1 MTIYIQYMVSIRC
14 KLLVKAELD
23 NLGIHY
29 TTIDLGEV
37 EMMENLSTEQ
47 YAKLDRALKR
57 SGLALIDDKKNILI
71 EKIKHSV
78 IERIHYSDEP
88 LLVNFSDYLSSE
100 LDYNFNYL
108 SKLFAE
114 VKGTT
119 IEHYVILHKIERIK
133 ELLLY
138 DELSLK
144 EIANLLNYSSV
155 AHLSGQFKKM
165 TGLTPMHFKKMR
177 AFKKRIALENV

>member
-1 MTIYIQYMVSIRC
+1 MTIYIQYMVSTRC
-14 KLLVKAELD
+14 KMLVKSELD
-23 NLGIHY
+23 NLGIPY
-29 TTIDLGEV
+29 SKVDYGEI
-37 EMMENLSTEQ
+37 EMQENLSTEQ
-47 YAKLDRALKR
+47 YAKLDRALLK

-71 EKIKHSV
+71 EKIKLCV
-78 IERIHYSDEP
+78 MDRIHHSEEP
-88 LLVNFSDYLSSE
+88 LLINFSDYLSGE
-100 LDYNFNYL
+100 LHYNFNYL

-119 IEHYVILHKIERIK
+119 IEQYIILHKIERIK

-165 TGLTPMHFKKMR
+165 TGLTPMDFKKMR

>member
-71 EKIKHSV
+71 EKIKRSV
-78 IERIHYSDEP
+78 IERIHYSSEP

-100 LDYNFNYL
+100 LHYNFNYL

-114 VKGTT
+114 IKGAT
-119 IEHYVILHKIERIK
+119 IEQYIILHKIERIK

-144 EIANLLNYSSV
+144 EITYLLNYSSV
-155 AHLSGQFKKM
+155 AHLSAQFKKM
-165 TGLTPMHFKKMR
+165 TGLSPMHFKKMR
-177 AFKKRIALENV
+177 EYKKRIALENV

>member
-23 NLGIHY
+23 ALGILY
-29 TTIDLGEV
+29 KKVDLGEV
-37 EMMENLSTEQ
+37 EMEENLSPEQ
-47 YAKLDRALKR
+47 YTKLNRALLK

-78 IERIHYSDEP
+78 IERIHYNDEP

-100 LDYNFNYL
+100 LHYNFNYL

-119 IEHYVILHKIERIK
+119 IEHYIILHKIERIK

-144 EIANLLNYSSV
+144 EITFLLNYSSV
-155 AHLSGQFKKM
+155 AHLSAQFKKM

-177 AFKKRIALENV
+177 EYKKRIALENV

>member
-1 MTIYIQYMVSIRC
+1 MIIYIQYMVSIRC
-14 KLLVKAELD
+14 KLLVKSELD
-23 NLGIHY
+23 ALGIPY
-29 TTIDLGEV
+29 KKIDLGEV
-37 EMMENLSTEQ
+37 ELVEDLNVEQ
-47 YAKLDRALKR
+47 YSKLSKALLK

-78 IERIHYSDEP
+78 IERIHYNNEP
-88 LLVNFSDYLSSE
+88 LLVNFSDFLSSE
-100 LDYNFNYL
+100 LHYNFNYL

-119 IEHYVILHKIERIK
+119 IEHYIISHKIERTK

-138 DELSLK
+138 NELSLK
-144 EIANLLNYSSV
+144 EIANIMNYSSV
-155 AHLSGQFKKM
+155 AHLSAQFKKM

-177 AFKKRIALENV
+177 EYKERISLENV

>member
-14 KLLVKAELD
+14 KLLVKSELD
-23 NLGIHY
+23 SLGIPY
-29 TTIDLGEV
+29 SKVDLGEV
-37 EMMENLSTEQ
+37 EMKENLSPEQ
-47 YAKLDRALKR
+47 FAKLNRALLK

-71 EKIKHSV
+71 EKIKRV
-78 IERIHYSDEP
+78 IIERIHYRDEP
-88 LLVNFSDYLSSE
+88 LLINFSDYLSSE
-100 LDYNFNYL
+100 LHYNFNYL

-119 IEHYVILHKIERIK
+119 IEQYIILHKIERIK

-138 DELSLK
+138 DELNLK
-144 EIANLLNYSSV
+144 EIAYLLDYSSV

-177 AFKKRIALENV
+177 SFKNRIALENV

>member
-1 MTIYIQYMVSIRC
+1 MTIYIQYMVSLRC
-14 KLLVKAELD
+14 KLLVKTELD

-29 TTIDLGEV
+29 STIDLGEV
-37 EMMENLSTEQ
+37 EMKENLSTEQ

-78 IERIHYSDEP
+78 IERIHYSNEP

-100 LDYNFNYL
+100 LHYNFNYL

-114 VKGTT
+114 VKGAT
-119 IEHYVILHKIERIK
+119 IEHYIILHKIERTK

-144 EIANLLNYSSV
+144 EIANVMNYSSV
-155 AHLSGQFKKM
+155 AHLSAQFKKM

-177 AFKKRIALENV
+177 EYKKRISLENV

>member
-14 KLLVKAELD
+14 KLLVKSELE
-23 NLGIHY
+23 NLGIPY
-29 TTIDLGEV
+29 SKVDLGEV
-37 EMMENLSTEQ
+37 EMEHNLNPEQ
-47 YAKLDRALKR
+47 YAKLNRVLLK
-57 SGLALIDDKKNILI
+57 SGLTLIDDKKNILI

-78 IERIHYSDEP
+78 IERIHYNDEP

-100 LDYNFNYL
+100 LNYNFNYL

-177 AFKKRIALENV
+177 SFKKRIALENV

>member
-14 KLLVKAELD
+14 KLLVKSELD
-23 NLGIHY
+23 ALGIPY
-29 TTIDLGEV
+29 KKVDLGEV
-37 EMMENLSTEQ
+37 ELVESLNVEQ
-47 YAKLDRALKR
+47 YSKLSKALVK

-78 IERIHYSDEP
+78 IERIHFSDEP
-88 LLVNFSDYLSSE
+88 LLVNFSDYLSIE
-100 LDYNFNYL
+100 LNYNFNYL

-119 IEHYVILHKIERIK
+119 LEQYIILHKIERIK

-144 EIANLLNYSSV
+144 EITYLLNYSSV
-155 AHLSGQFKKM
+155 AHLSAQFKKM

-177 AFKKRIALENV
+177 EYKKRITLENV

>member
-1 MTIYIQYMVSIRC
+1 MVSIRC
-14 KLLVKAELD
+14 KLLVKSELD
-23 NLGIHY
+23 NLGIPY
-29 TTIDLGEV
+29 SKVDLGEV
-37 EMMENLSTEQ
+37 EMIDNLTAEQ
-47 YAKLDRALKR
+47 YAKLNRVLLK
-57 SGLALIDDKKNILI
+57 SGLSLIDDKKNILI
-71 EKIKHSV
+71 EKIKLCI

-100 LDYNFNYL
+100 LQYNFNYL

-114 VKGTT
+114 VKGAT
-119 IEHYVILHKIERIK
+119 IEQYIILHKIERIK

-155 AHLSGQFKKM
+155 AHLSRQFKKM

-177 AFKKRIALENV
+177 LFKKRIALENV